1 VHVKPTALLL
11 ITIMGII
18 LLFSGVEAASFE
30 EGYQKGRVLYLE
42 EKYTEAAEIFSRLT
56 SQYPKHSLVP
66 DALFWLGE
74 CYLAQKRY
82 QEAVRKFELVTS
94 LAPDSPRAP
103 DALLEQAYSLSR
115 LGEHEAAASALK
127 KLLKNYPGTP
137 AAHKAKEASDELPE
151 VRAARV
157 ALGEK
162 AIQETLRKKTV
173 KPKGRVIQ
181 GRIKAATGMSDIMSA
196 VAQNDLATFKIIL
209 AKFPY
214 VVEFRDRQG
223 RTPLHL
229 AAALNRTHMAKLLLD
244 KGADVNADSR
254 SYVFI
259 YTPLHEAAKSGSIET
274 AESLIA
280 NGAKIDKGEYIRRKE
295 WAEHFSLTPLHLAVK
310 HHRLE
315 MVKLLLEK
323 GADPN
328 ISAHPTTGETPLNI
342 ARQKGYL
349 NIAEVLKAY
358 WAVH

>member
-1 VHVKPTALLL
+1 MHVKPTALLL

-162 AIQETLRKKTV
+162 AIQ
-173 KPKGRVIQ
+173 
-181 GRIKAATGMSDIMSA
+181 IKAATGMSDIMSA

-323 GADPN
+323 GADP
-328 ISAHPTTGETPLNI
+328 
-342 ARQKGYL
+342 
-349 NIAEVLKAY
+349 
-358 WAVH
+358 